1 MLILLFADAITQ
13 KLADEDEH
21 LNFFTAVDRSAGGS
35 ACSTCT

>member
-21 LNFFTAVDRSAGGS
+21 INFLTVDRSAGD
-35 ACSTCT
+35 CM